1 MATKLD
7 ETLRIALADLPS
19 EAVIFGGTPAMRE
32 IRDRIESVRSSDG
45 PVLIQG
51 ESGTGKEMIAR
62 FLHTRSHRHDR
73 PFVKLSCAA
82 MPAGLLEREV
92 FGCEQESSSRAT
104 EDRLGL
110 IEVAGGGT
118 LFLRE
123 IGDANLDLQDKLVR
137 LLRDGTYTR
146 AGGRGEQ
153 IGRAQVVCAT
163 NVDLGGAV
171 ASGSFRAELF
181 DRLETVHLR
190 LSPLRDR
197 KNDIPPLCEYY
208 LRKLSREFQRSIP
221 ELSAD
226 TMQLLKQWDWPG
238 NLLELKNWLAR
249 AIILGDDQALA
260 LELGRR
266 IEAHHGLTQPRI
278 GSFGEGTGR
287 ADLTATST
295 VILRALESNRW
306 NRRKTAEALHMSY
319 RALLYK
325 LRGVGLPQRR
335 RTHRGPPR
343 PH

>member
-7 ETLRIALADLPS
+7 ETLRIAPADMPS
-19 EAVIFGGTPAMRE
+19 EAVVFGGTPAMHE
-32 IRDRIESVRSSDG
+32 VRDWIESIRSDNG

-62 FLHTRSHRHDR
+62 FLHMRSHRHDR

-92 FGCEQESSSRAT
+92 FGWDQESSSRAT
-104 EDRLGL
+104 GDRLGL
-110 IEVAGGGT
+110 AEVAGGGT
-118 LFLRE
+118 LFLSE
-123 IGDANLDLQDKLVR
+123 IGDANLDLQDKLVH
-137 LLRDGTYTR
+137 LLRDGKR

-153 IGRAQVVCAT
+153 MGRPRVVCAT
-163 NVDLGGAV
+163 NVDLDGAV

-181 DRLETVHLR
+181 DRLEAVHLR

-197 KNDIPPLCEYY
+197 KNDIPSLCEYF
-208 LRKLSREFQRSIP
+208 LRKLSREFQRSVP

-226 TMQLLKQWDWPG
+226 TMQLLKRWNWPG

-266 IEAHHGLTQPRI
+266 IEALHGQTQPRI
-278 GSFGEGTGR
+278 GSFEGGTDR
-287 ADLTATST
+287 ADSTATST
-295 VILRALESNRW
+295 LILRALESNRW